1 MITSQIKSVFDILR
15 ERRKTSGGILDLLD
29 EVLRLADKFEKEWD
43 AHIANNK
50 LSQRD
55 ADIFKRFFGTWEDL
69 DTMIAKSLDD
79 ARSYLRRANEERPDI
94 VAAMVR
100 IETIWESLK
109 ALHER
114 VHEEIEKLRGVNL
127 M

>member
-1 MITSQIKSVFDILR
+1 MITSQLKSVFEQLR
-15 ERRKTSGGILDLLD
+15 ERRKTSGGVLDLLD
-29 EVLRLADKFEKEWD
+29 EVLRLAERFERKWD

-50 LSQRD
+50 LAQRD
-55 ADIFKRFFGTWEDL
+55 AGIFKRFFGTWEDL
-69 DTMIAKSLDD
+69 DTMITTSLDD
-79 ARSYLRRANEERPDI
+79 ARSYLRRANKESPDV